1 VKSLLVLLALTSA
14 TSTVL
19 AKPAAPSSKKDREWA
34 AKSDKSEKPLPK
46 VGVKPAKLVN
56 VFNTWTDEWLAVDPA
71 SLPSQEMVNQFLR
84 DHYTDEPTQ
93 MEPKLIPIVTSA
105 ATNFGATTVF
115 VVSAYRHPKYNLLLR
130 KKGHQVA
137 RDSNHTHGNAIDFYL
152 NNVGVKALH
161 KWAVDQK
168 LGGVGLYTGSGFVH
182 MDTGRIRYWNGD

>member
-1 VKSLLVLLALTSA
+1 MKALLILLALTG
-14 TSTVL
+14 TVM
-19 AKPAAPSSKKDREWA
+19 AKPAASVSKKDREWA
-34 AKSDKSEKPLPK
+34 AKSATSERPLPK

-71 SLPSQEMVNQFLR
+71 NLPSQEMVDQFLR

-93 MEPKLIPIVTSA
+93 MEAKLIPIVTSA
-105 ATNFGATTVF
+105 ATHFGSTTVF

-152 NNVGVKALH
+152 NGVNVQRLH

-168 LGGVGLYTGSGFVH
+168 IGGVGLYTGSGFVH
-182 MDTGRIRYWNGD
+182 MDTGRVRYWNGD